1 MVQND
6 IDPDNNEG
14 VQYHLDIPI
23 KNQYLTGSAIF
34 IPMGRLFDTIINADS
49 WQHTFTYI
57 PDQHWVK
64 PKA

>member
-34 IPMGRLFDTIINADS
+34 IPMGRSFDTIINVDS
-49 WQHTFTYI
+49 
-57 PDQHWVK
+57 
-64 PKA
+64 